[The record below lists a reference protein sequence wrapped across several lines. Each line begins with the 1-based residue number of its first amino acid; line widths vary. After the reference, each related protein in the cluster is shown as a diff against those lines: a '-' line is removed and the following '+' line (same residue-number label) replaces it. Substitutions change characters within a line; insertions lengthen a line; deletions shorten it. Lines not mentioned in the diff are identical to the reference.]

1 MPKRLPPIHPGEH
14 LQEFLTDFGL
24 TKNQFAKALHVPPN
38 RITAIINGTR
48 GISAETA
55 MRLARYFGTSV
66 QMWMNLQAHY
76 EMEVARDRFEVAI
89 RKEVKPRPTGVA
101 A

>member
-1 MPKRLPPIHPGEH
+1 MD
-14 LQEFLTDFGL
+14 DFGL
-24 TKNQFAKALHVPPN
+24 TMNQLAKALRVSPN
-38 RITAIINGTR
+38 RITAIIHGTR
-48 GISAETA
+48 GITAETA

-76 EMEVARDRFEVAI
+76 EMEVARDEFEARI
-89 RKEVKPRPTGVA
+89 RKEIRPRRSEA